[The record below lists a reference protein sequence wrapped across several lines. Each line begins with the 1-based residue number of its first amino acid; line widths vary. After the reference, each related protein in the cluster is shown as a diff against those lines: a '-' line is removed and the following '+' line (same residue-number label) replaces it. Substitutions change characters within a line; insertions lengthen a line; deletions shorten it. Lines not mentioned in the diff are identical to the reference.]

1 MVRSLKS
8 VPMSPSIVSDTDA
21 RTRRQRWLSLLAKA
35 PAQRLATLWDEVGP
49 VPTYTLLRRPEIGL
63 VMVKGRISGSGD
75 PFCAGEMT
83 VTRAAVRLDSGEIG
97 FGYVGGRHP
106 RQAEIVAA
114 IDALGQRAE
123 WQQSLED
130 KVVVPLAHEADAR
143 RQLTQARAAATKV
156 DFFTVAREAGT

>member
-1 MVRSLKS
+1 MVS
-8 VPMSPSIVSDTDA
+8 SIVSDTDA
-21 RTRRQRWLSLLAKA
+21 PGRRQRWLSLLAKA
-35 PAQRLATLWDEVGP
+35 TATRLEALWNEIGPAP
-49 VPTYTLLRRPEIGL
+49 SYTLLRRPEIGL
-63 VMVKGRISGSGD
+63 VMVKGRISGSGG

-97 FGYVGGRHP
+97 FGYVGGRHS

-123 WQQSLED
+123 WRQTLED
-130 KVVVPLAHEADAR
+130 KVLAPLADEADAR
-143 RQLTQARAAATKV
+143 RRLLTARAAATKV